1 MKILASILD
10 HLSVGCFRTNLKA
23 FLICG
28 FSALFMQIII
38 QYLKITCTI
47 DPKFASVLQENRAWV
62 ASFASSKMIIERK
75 AVSVSVSF

>member
-28 FSALFMQIII
+28 FSALFMQMYYTVSKNNLHHRPQVCICPTGE
-38 QYLKITCTI
+38 QSLGCKLCLKQN
-47 DPKFASVLQENRAWV
+47 DN
-62 ASFASSKMIIERK
+62 
-75 AVSVSVSF
+75 